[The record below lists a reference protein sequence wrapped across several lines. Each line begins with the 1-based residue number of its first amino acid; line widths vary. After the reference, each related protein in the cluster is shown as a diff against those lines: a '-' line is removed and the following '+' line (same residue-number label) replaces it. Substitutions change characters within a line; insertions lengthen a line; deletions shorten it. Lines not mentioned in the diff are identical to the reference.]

1 MTGAGES
8 IKPAPPIPAYLSE
21 QMSVA
26 RMIEAREGLHFNKK
40 YGEGRL
46 VIDEG
51 VQAFLLA
58 ATKAAAA
65 DHLDQ
70 KVRHTWRLIKPR

>member
-26 RMIEAREGLHFNKK
+26 RMIEALEGLHFNKK

-70 KVRHTWRLIKPR
+70 KVRHTWRLVKPR